1 MKDGISDSKI
11 AEYFA
16 LTTYELEKG
25 TSVEEIEDIL
35 KEYEEREMYLEC
47 AGIHNALEVY
57 KFTAAVDVAR
67 LVGQDKIKDN
77 IKFIED
83 DRENKKGS

>member
-1 MKDGISDSKI
+1 MRDDLSSSKI

-25 TSVEEIEDIL
+25 TSVDEIKIIL
-35 KEYEEREMYLEC
+35 KQYEELEMYLEC
-47 AGIHNALEVY
+47 AGIYNALDVY
-57 KFTAAVDVAR
+57 KFTATVDIAR
-67 LVGQDKIKDN
+67 FVGQDKIKDN

>member
-25 TSVEEIEDIL
+25 VSVQEIEDIL
-35 KEYEEREMYLEC
+35 KEYEKREMYLEC
-47 AGIHNALEVY
+47 AGIYNALEVY
-57 KFTAAVDVAR
+57 KFTATVDIAK
-67 LVGQDKIKDN
+67 LVSRDKIKNN

-83 DRENKKGS
+83 DRKNKKGS

>member
-35 KEYEEREMYLEC
+35 REYEEREMYLEC
-47 AGIHNALEVY
+47 AGIYNALEVY
-57 KFTAAVDVAR
+57 RFTATVDVAR
-67 LVGQDKIKDN
+67 FVGQDKIKDN

>member
-1 MKDGISDSKI
+1 MRDDLSSSKI

-25 TSVEEIEDIL
+25 TSVDEIKLIL
-35 KEYEEREMYLEC
+35 KQYEDLEMYLEC
-47 AGIHNALEVY
+47 AGIYNALEVY
-57 KFTAAVDVAR
+57 KFNLSVDLAKIISE
-67 LVGQDKIKDN
+67 DKIKNN

-83 DRENKKGS
+83 DRKNKKGS

>member
-1 MKDGISDSKI
+1 MRDGISDSKI

-25 TSVEEIEDIL
+25 T
-35 KEYEEREMYLEC
+35 
-47 AGIHNALEVY
+47 VY
-57 KFTAAVDVAR
+57 KFTATVDIAR
-67 LVGQDKIKDN
+67 FVSQDKIKDN